1 MAHDLPSEFCG
12 IRPGEK
18 LNELMISTD
27 DSRHTVEFDKY
38 YIILPE
44 LACDEPIHEQHPLRR
59 IKGQPV
65 SAGFVYASHT
75 NTDWLSIEDIRQF

>member
-1 MAHDLPSEFCG
+1 MDLAEAIAPLLPKEFCG

-27 DSRHTVEFDKY
+27 DARHTFEFDRHY
-38 YIILPE
+38 VILPE
-44 LACDEPIHEQHPLRR
+44 LAKDEAIPHPHPSKTD
-59 IKGQPV
+59 KGRQV

-75 NTDWLSIEDIRQF
+75 NTKWLIK